1 MQKKMMGMRRL
12 LWILA
17 FLPLL
22 LAARFEAVAVER
34 CPAWND
40 LKGTRNSGNRMLEK
54 GKRYSVQRLQKGHYL
69 IRYDSGGSASQR
81 WVEERCLR
89 PVSPEGKNFRKRSAA
104 EAEKTVEKGE
114 HQSTLHS
121 LLVLTW
127 HNAFCETHPNR
138 RECRPL
144 YNRAAGHLV
153 LHGLWPQPSSRV
165 YCGVPARLI
174 EADRAKRWG
183 ALPAFEFPPEL
194 QRRLLRYMPGVL
206 SKLERHEW
214 VKHGSCYDRDPL
226 RYFDDALSLTE
237 QVDRSMVGEYLRA
250 NEGKRVS
257 LLNLRKLFERS
268 FGKGTGTR
276 LAMECRRGLLTEL
289 RISLKGK
296 GKDLRRLLR
305 GAPALRS
312 RCREG
317 IVDAPGLYRK
327 R

>member
-1 MQKKMMGMRRL
+1 
-12 LWILA
+12 
-17 FLPLL
+17 
-22 LAARFEAVAVER
+22 VES

-40 LKGTRNSGNRMLEK
+40 LKESRNAGNLSLEK
-54 GKRYSVQRLQKGHYL
+54 GERYRVQRHYKGHYL
-69 IRYDSGGSASQR
+69 IRYDRGGAVSQR
-81 WVEERCLR
+81 WVREKCLR
-89 PVSPEGKNFRKRSAA
+89 PLGKERTLSSQASA
-104 EAEKTVEKGE
+104 EKGE
-114 HQSTLHS
+114 ASGEDAALHS

-138 RECRPL
+138 KECRPL
-144 YNRAAGHLV
+144 YNQAASHLV
-153 LHGLWPQPSSRV
+153 LHGLWPQPPSRV
-165 YCGVPARLI
+165 YCHVPPPVIA
-174 EADRAKRWG
+174 ADKEKRWG
-183 ALPAFEFPPEL
+183 ALPAFKFPPDL
-194 QRRLLRYMPGVL
+194 QQRLIRYMPGVL

-250 NEGKRVS
+250 NEGKKVS

-268 FGKGTGTR
+268 FGKGAGTR

-296 GKDLRRLLR
+296 GKDLRKLLK
-305 GAPALRS
+305 GAPALKS